1 MKVLVA
7 VKRVVDYKVQI
18 RVKSDQSGVET
29 QNVKMS
35 VNPPDE
41 NAIEEA
47 IKLKEQGIASETIA
61 VSIGDDKSQDVLRT
75 AMAMG
80 LDRSILAKTDQLL
93 EPLAV
98 AKVLKS
104 IVEKEKPDLVLLGK
118 QAIDDDA
125 NQTGQILSALL
136 NWPQGCFISKLKIE
150 NKLLTIAREI
160 DEGIENLEINLP
172 AILTCDLRLNTPRF
186 ASLPNIMKAKKKP
199 LDIVDVGELG
209 IDITPKIK
217 TLKVTEPVSRKA
229 GMMVSD
235 VKELIQKLKYEAK
248 VI

>member
-18 RVKSDQSGVET
+18 RVKSDNSGVET

-47 IKLKEQGIASETIA
+47 VKLKEQGLATETIA
-61 VSIGDDKSQDVLRT
+61 VTIGDDKSQDVLRT
-75 AMAMG
+75 SMAMG
-80 LDRSILAKTDQLL
+80 IDRSILVKSSNTL

-98 AKVLKS
+98 AKTLVK
-104 IVEKEKPDLVLLGK
+104 IIEKENPDLVLLGK
-118 QAIDDDA
+118 QAIDDDS
-125 NQTGQILSALL
+125 NQTGQILSALM
-136 NWPQGCFISKLKIE
+136 NWPQGCFISELKIE
-150 NKLLTIAREI
+150 DNKLLISREI
-160 DEGIENLEINLP
+160 DEGIEKLETSLP
-172 AILTCDLRLNTPRF
+172 AVLTCDLRLNTPRF

-199 LDIVDVGELG
+199 LDIIEIDTLG
-209 IDITPKIK
+209 IDTESKIK
-217 TLKVTEPVSRKA
+217 VLNVVEPPKREA
-229 GMMVSD
+229 GIMVND
-235 VKELIQKLKYEAK
+235 VKELVQKLKYEAK

>member
-18 RVKSDQSGVET
+18 RVKSDNSGVET

-47 IKLKEQGIASETIA
+47 VKLKEQGIANETIA
-61 VSIGDDKSQDVLRT
+61 ISIGDDKCQDVLRT
-75 AMAMG
+75 SMAMG
-80 LDRSILAKTDQLL
+80 IDRSILIKSPNAL

-98 AKVLKS
+98 AKTLKK
-104 IVEKEKPDLVLLGK
+104 IIEKEKPDLVLMGK
-118 QAIDDDA
+118 QAIDDDS
-125 NQTGQILSALL
+125 NQTGQILSALM
-136 NWPQGCFISKLKIE
+136 NWPQGCFISNLKIE
-150 NKLLTIAREI
+150 GQKVFISREI
-160 DEGIENLEINLP
+160 DEGIENLETTLP
-172 AILTCDLRLNTPRF
+172 AVLTCDLRLNTPRF

-199 LDIVDVGELG
+199 LESIEIESLG
-209 IDITPKIK
+209 IDTDAKIK
-217 TLKVTEPVSRKA
+217 ILKVVEPPKRKA
-229 GMMVSD
+229 GVMVKD
-235 VKELIQKLKYEAK
+235 VKELVQKLKNEAK